1 MDSQTALKLTYL
13 EDNSDDLSVSSRL
26 RLAKEIFSNNN
37 NNNNSNTNFSLSD
50 QDINLMEM
58 FELLDL
64 TERENG
70 IIYISQFYHACYSD
84 YNISIGTL
92 GESLPS
98 SAIDRLIKM
107 YGILRSHGLL
117 KFLFANGEVVPIEE
131 FKRIINEQ

>member
-13 EDNSDDLSVSSRL
+13 EDNSDDLTVTGRL
-26 RLAKEIFSNNN
+26 RLAKEIFS
-37 NNNNSNTNFSLSD
+37 NNNSNTNFSLSD

-58 FELLDL
+58 VELLDL
-64 TERENG
+64 TEREKG

-92 GESLPS
+92 GESLSPV
-98 SAIDRLIKM
+98 AIDRLIKM
-107 YGILRSHGLL
+107 YDILNAHGLL

-131 FKRIINEQ
+131 FIKIINEQ